1 MVVVNKRDLVSED
14 QKADIIGKI
23 VLLNPRAKVV
33 ESVHSKVNVME
44 ILNTHL
50 FKAEDNKVEF
60 LMEAT
65 QVEVEEKIESNVLEC
80 CEKSMAQEGKKCA
93 RASAKMEKWS
103 TPACLRYFDKTPA
116 IL

>member
-1 MVVVNKRDLVSED
+1 
-14 QKADIIGKI
+14 
-23 VLLNPRAKVV
+23 
-33 ESVHSKVNVME
+33 
-44 ILNTHL
+44 
-50 FKAEDNKVEF
+50 
-60 LMEAT
+60 MEAT

-80 CEKSMAQEGKKCA
+80 CEKSMAQEGKKWA